1 MKRTLFFA
9 RRNALEILR
18 DPISLFFGIC
28 FPIILLLLLT
38 LINSAI
44 PADAHMTLYNI
55 ENLAPGIASF
65 GLCFLSLFASM
76 LVSKDRGS
84 SFMLRLLTSPL
95 TAWEFIA
102 GYCLPMIP
110 IGLVQ
115 VAVCYLVSAVLGL
128 PVSIHLFS
136 AVIGV
141 LPTIILYTSLGL
153 LLGTVLSEK
162 AVGGICG
169 ALLTNLAGW
178 LSGTWFSIE
187 MIGGVFETIC
197 EILPFYSASLL
208 SRSLVSGAYGDA
220 LKPLL
225 CVIIWA
231 VAAFVAAVLIFMG
244 NMKKDNR

>member
-1 MKRTLFFA
+1 MKRTLTFA
-9 RRNALEILR
+9 RRNTLEVLR

-38 LINSAI
+38 IINNAI
-44 PADAHMTLYNI
+44 PAEANMEVYHI

-65 GLCFLSLFASM
+65 GLCFLALFASM
-76 LVSKDRGS
+76 LVSKDRCS
-84 SFMLRLLTSPL
+84 SFMQRLLTSPL

-102 GYCLPMIP
+102 GYCLPLIP
-110 IGLVQ
+110 IGLAQ
-115 VAVCYLVSAVLGL
+115 VAVCYLASIILGL
-128 PVSIHLFS
+128 PVTVHL
-136 AVIGV
+136 IGAILGT
-141 LPTIILYTSLGL
+141 LPTIVLYSSLGL

-197 EILPFYSASLL
+197 EILPFYSASLSARAL
-208 SRSLVSGAYGDA
+208 LNGDFGEA
-220 LKPLL
+220 LPSLL
-225 CVIIWA
+225 CVTAWA
-231 VAAFVAAVLIFMG
+231 AIAFVAAVIVFMG